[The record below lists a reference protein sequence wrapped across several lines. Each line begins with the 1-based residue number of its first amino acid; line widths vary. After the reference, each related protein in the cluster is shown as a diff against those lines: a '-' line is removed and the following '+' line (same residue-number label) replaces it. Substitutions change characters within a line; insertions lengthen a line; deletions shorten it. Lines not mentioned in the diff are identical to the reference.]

1 MKYGNIAIANI
12 YCVNLNPTA
21 GREEPMIHPFRDGDA
36 FPTFQKMIEKV
47 VEEIQSLNNE
57 YILKASQTELEDF
70 YVEKAILTPILLHT
84 DKYCIENQ
92 ISVPID
98 VSNNFQRFT
107 MSAQKITVSGTSLDI
122 AIPYEGDS
130 DLWKIR
136 PSSYSVSGYP
146 EIEIREHEIVFNIR
160 FADDSV
166 NTLDLKNRINRH
178 VLDLACAIETL
189 KSDIE
194 KHNKNVPNRI
204 KDALCCKR
212 KQAETAIGSVLAL
225 GIPMKR
231 RDQPLTF
238 TVATQRRK
246 SPKCRPKVHTEVY
259 KPEPTL
265 DEEEYQYIL
274 KVIRGMSLV
283 IERSPSSFITL
294 DEEAIRTHFL
304 LQLNGHYEGNA
315 SGETFNASGKT
326 DILIKVDNKN
336 IFIAECK
343 FWDGV
348 KKFNEAIDQLLGYLS
363 WRDSKCA
370 LLIFNRTKNSS
381 SVRKKMHDAMEHR
394 AEHRKT
400 VSCNP
405 DNDARYVFVK
415 ESDLGR
421 EIIIT
426 TQLYDMPNHL
436 DLQQINKAD

>member
-1 MKYGNIAIANI
+1 MI
-12 YCVNLNPTA
+12 Y
-21 GREEPMIHPFRDGDA
+21 PFRNGDV
-36 FPTFQKMIEKV
+36 FSTFQKMIEKV
-47 VEEIQSLNNE
+47 LEEIQSLNNE

-70 YVEKAILTPILLHT
+70 YVEKASITPIFLYT
-84 DKYCIENQ
+84 DEYYIENQ

-98 VSNNFQRFT
+98 VSDNFQRFT
-107 MSAQKITVSGTSLDI
+107 NMPTQKITVSGTSLDI

-136 PSSYSVSGYP
+136 PSSYSMSGYP

-166 NTLDLKNRINRH
+166 NPSDLKSRINRN
-178 VLDLACAIETL
+178 VCDLAYAVKTL

-194 KHNKNVPNRI
+194 KHNRNVPIRV
-204 KDALCCKR
+204 KEALCYKR
-212 KQAETAIGSVLAL
+212 KQAETAIGSVVAL

-231 RDQPLTF
+231 RDHPLTF
-238 TVATQRRK
+238 TVSTQRRK

-265 DEEEYQYIL
+265 DEEEYQHIL
-274 KVIRGMSLV
+274 KVISSMSMV
-283 IERSPSSFITL
+283 IERNPSSFVTL
-294 DEEAIRTHFL
+294 DEESIRTHFL

-315 SGETFNASGKT
+315 SGETFNAAGKT

-343 FWDGV
+343 FWHGI

-370 LLIFNRTKNSS
+370 LLIFNRTKDSL
-381 SVRKKMHDAMEHR
+381 SVRKKMHDAMEKR
-394 AEHRKT
+394 VEHRQTISYDLDK
-400 VSCNP
+400 
-405 DNDARYVFVK
+405 DAKYVFIK

-426 TQLYDMPNHL
+426 TQLYDIPNRL
-436 DLQQINKAD
+436 DLQ